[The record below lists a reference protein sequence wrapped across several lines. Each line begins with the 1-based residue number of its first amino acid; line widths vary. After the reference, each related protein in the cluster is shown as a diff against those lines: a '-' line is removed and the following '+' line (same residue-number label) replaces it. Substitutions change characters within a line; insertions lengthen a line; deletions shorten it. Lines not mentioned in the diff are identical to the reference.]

1 VFFRNN
7 GFPGHVRY
15 AAGRSAADNSFS
27 LPRKS
32 NMRSPCAKSAPVL
45 RTEIAFDTAPGQSTA
60 GRTRDERFKSVGS
73 DRVYARCALGVSWK
87 VVSMPSFL
95 VA

>member
-1 VFFRNN
+1 
-7 GFPGHVRY
+7 
-15 AAGRSAADNSFS
+15 
-27 LPRKS
+27 
-32 NMRSPCAKSAPVL
+32 MRSPCAKSAPVL

-73 DRVYARCALGVSWK
+73 DRVYARCALGVSWR